1 MPPST
6 VNKLSHASLQQAAHW
21 YVQLNDQQ
29 VGEQER
35 QRWQAWLAQSGE
47 HQDAWRYVQRVG
59 ERFAPLQGAGDSQ
72 AASKVL
78 RGTGRTSV
86 TRRQTLKSLLILT
99 SGSLLGFSAWRQTS
113 LPATLERWTADLS
126 TGTGEIRETRLSDG
140 SRVWLNALSAL
151 DVRFDSHQRLLDL
164 QLGEVLIDTAKDLL
178 RPLLVQ
184 TRHGLLQAMGP
195 RLSVRQDPDRTLLS
209 VFEGAVQV
217 RLANAQVQVVPA
229 GRQMAFS
236 QERFEPQL
244 PVSPAREA
252 WRRGVLL
259 ADNLPLGQLLEEL
272 SRYRHGHLA
281 CDPSVA
287 QMPVMGS
294 FPLKDTD
301 QALRL
306 LAAALPIRVEK
317 PMPWWVNV
325 GARS

>member
-1 MPPST
+1 MPTSAL
-6 VNKLSHASLQQAAHW
+6 NKLSHASLQQAAHW

-35 QRWQAWLAQSGE
+35 LRWQAWLAQSGE

-59 ERFAPLQGAGDSQ
+59 ERFAPLQGDTDCQ
-72 AASKVL
+72 AASKAL

-113 LPATLERWTADLS
+113 LPATLERWSADLS
-126 TGTGEIRETRLSDG
+126 TGTGEVRESQLRDG

-151 DVRFDSHQRLLDL
+151 DVRFDSHQRLVNLR
-164 QLGEVLIDTAKDLL
+164 LGEILIDTAKDAL
-178 RPLLVQ
+178 RPFRVHTEQ
-184 TRHGLLQAMGP
+184 GLLQALGT
-195 RLSVRQDPDRTLLS
+195 RFSVRQDQDRTLLS

-229 GRQMAFS
+229 GRQLAFT
-236 QERFEPQL
+236 QDRFEPQHA
-244 PVSPAREA
+244 VSPAREA

-272 SRYRHGHLA
+272 GRYRHGHLA
-281 CDPSVA
+281 CDPAVA

-306 LAAALPIRVEK
+306 LAAALPITLEK

>member
-1 MPPST
+1 LPTPAL
-6 VNKLSHASLQQAAHW
+6 NKLSHASLQQAAHW

-35 QRWQAWLAQSGE
+35 LRWQAWLAQSGE

-59 ERFAPLQGAGDSQ
+59 ERFAPLQGDTDTQ

-78 RGTGRTSV
+78 RGSGRTSV

-99 SGSLLGFSAWRQTS
+99 SGSLLGFGAWRQTS
-113 LPATLERWTADLS
+113 LPATLERWNADLS

-140 SRVWLNALSAL
+140 SQVWLNALSAL
-151 DVRFDSHQRLLDL
+151 DVRFDSHQRLLNL
-164 QLGEVLIDTAKDLL
+164 RLGEILIDTAKDAL
-178 RPLLVQ
+178 RPLRVHTDQ
-184 TRHGLLQAMGP
+184 GLLHALGT
-195 RLSVRQDPDRTLLS
+195 RFSVRQGQDRTLLS

-236 QERFEPQL
+236 QDRFEPQH

-281 CDPSVA
+281 CDPAVA

-306 LAAALPIRVEK
+306 LAAALPIAVEK

-325 GARS
+325 NARS

>member
-1 MPPST
+1 MPT
-6 VNKLSHASLQQAAHW
+6 AALNKLSHASLQQAAHW

-29 VGEQER
+29 VSEQER
-35 QRWQAWLAQSGE
+35 LRWQAWLAQSGE

-59 ERFAPLQGAGDSQ
+59 ERFAPLQGDTDCQ

-78 RGTGRTSV
+78 RGNGRTSV

-151 DVRFDSHQRLLDL
+151 DVRFDSHQRLLNL
-164 QLGEVLIDTAKDLL
+164 RLGEVLIDTAKDAL
-178 RPLLVQ
+178 RPLRVQ
-184 TRHGLLQAMGP
+184 THQGLLHALGT
-195 RLSVRQDPDRTLLS
+195 RLSVRQDQNRTLLS

-236 QERFEPQL
+236 QERFEPQRA
-244 PVSPAREA
+244 VSPAREA

-272 SRYRHGHLA
+272 GRYRHGHLA
-281 CDPSVA
+281 CDPAVA

-306 LAAALPIRVEK
+306 LAAALPITVEK